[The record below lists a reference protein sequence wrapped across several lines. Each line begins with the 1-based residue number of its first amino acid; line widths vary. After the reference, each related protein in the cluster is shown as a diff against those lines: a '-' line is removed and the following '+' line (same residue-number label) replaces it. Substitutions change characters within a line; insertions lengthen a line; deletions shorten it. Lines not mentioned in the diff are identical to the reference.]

1 MKNIIFFSFTIIII
15 NLLFSCQKQ
24 NIDPNPPNPPSP
36 IPGVTTILDSAYSLT
51 SQTWVIDAYKI
62 QEFGAITAV
71 NDTMQFVS
79 NNLYL
84 YNNQQSTYSFYPIM
98 SSYNL
103 TLNGTFLGNIS
114 GSIYDYNLSNGTI
127 TGLKFNDITLGGSGQ
142 YYYIWMHKIP

>member
-1 MKNIIFFSFTIIII
+1 MKKHTLHIM
-15 NLLFSCQKQ
+15 LLGLLLLTAACQKET
-24 NIDPNPPNPPSP
+24 IDPNPPNPPSP
-36 IPGVTTILDSAYSLT
+36 IPGDTTMVDSVYSLKN
-51 SQTWVIDAYKI
+51 QTWVIDAYKI

-71 NDTMQFVS
+71 NDTVHFTS
-79 NNLYL
+79 NNQYL

-114 GSIYDYNLSNGTI
+114 GSIYDYNLTNGTI
-127 TGLKFNDITLGGSGQ
+127 IGLKFNDITLGGNGQ

>member
-1 MKNIIFFSFTIIII
+1 MKHPVIYLALMIHVMMMV
-15 NLLFSCQKQ
+15 SCEKKH
-24 NIDPNPPNPPSP
+24 IDPNPPNPPSP
-36 IPGVTTILDSAYSLT
+36 IPGDTTIVDSVYSLKN
-51 SQTWVIDAYKI
+51 QTWVIDAYKI
-62 QEFGAITAV
+62 QEFGTITTV
-71 NDTMQFVS
+71 NDTLNFIS
-79 NNLYL
+79 NTQYL

-114 GSIYDYNLSNGTI
+114 GSLYDYNLTNGTI